1 MSIQED
7 IKKMTIE
14 SMKAKTAL
22 KTEVLRGLSSAF
34 INENVANKMT
44 PQDPVSD
51 DTAMAVIKRAVK
63 QRKDSIEQFTKGGRP
78 ELADKEKEELVI
90 LEAFL
95 PAQMS
100 EEDITKI
107 VDAKITEMGVTDKT
121 GMGKLMGAVMKE
133 TGGNADGDVV
143 KEIIEGKLD

>member
-133 TGGNADGDVV
+133 TGGNADGTVV
-143 KEIIEGKLD
+143 KQIIESKLV

>member
-14 SMKAKTAL
+14 SMKAKTPL

-34 INENVANKMT
+34 VNELVAQKMT
-44 PQDPVSD
+44 PQDPVTD
-51 DTAMAVIKRAVK
+51 EMALNVIKRAVK

-78 ELADKEKEELVI
+78 ELAEKEKEELVI

-100 EEDITKI
+100 PEDIEKI
-107 VDAKITEMGVTDKT
+107 VDKKMSELGVSDKTEMGQ
-121 GMGKLMGAVMKE
+121 LMGAVMKE
-133 TGGNADGDVV
+133 TAGNADGNIV
-143 KEIIEGKLD
+143 KGIIESKLG

>member
-51 DTAMAVIKRAVK
+51 ETVMTVIKRAVK

-78 ELADKEKEELVI
+78 ELAEKEKEELVI

-95 PAQMS
+95 PEQMNA
-100 EEDITKI
+100 EDIEKI
-107 VDAKITEMGVTDKT
+107 VDAKMSEMGVTDKT

-133 TGGNADGDVV
+133 TAGNADGDTV
-143 KEIIEGKLD
+143 KGIIESKLN